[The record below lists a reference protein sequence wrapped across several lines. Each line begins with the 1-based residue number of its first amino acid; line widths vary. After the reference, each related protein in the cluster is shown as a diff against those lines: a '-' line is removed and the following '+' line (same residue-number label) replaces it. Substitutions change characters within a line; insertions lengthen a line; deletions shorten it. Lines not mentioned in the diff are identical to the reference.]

1 MFGMLDVSKH
11 IRVIPMLK
19 TQLKNKILIAGLIGA
34 GLTFMS
40 LNIAAKSIG
49 PELKGLMAT
58 AEVHEVF
65 NVIVTFEGK
74 GAINAQQLNV
84 IESTGVIGGVSFKQF
99 PIVGITATKAQIEAI
114 YKSNKVRSVYYNAP
128 LSLENNRATQITGVD
143 RLRDDKSL
151 RSNGM
156 PYSGRGIGVVV
167 NDSGVDGT
175 HSDIKFPN
183 HVVQNVLAQTNL
195 KSLSDILPITYQED
209 IANSDIAGGHGSHV
223 AGIIGGNGAMSRGEY
238 QGVAPGAKIIGY
250 GSGAGLFILD
260 TIGGFDYAKTHQFD
274 YNIRVISNSFGSTSD
289 TGTDFNP
296 DHPTN
301 VVTKTLSDAGIIVVF
316 SAGNSGSGEA
326 TITGNFKKAPW
337 VITVAAGD
345 KDGKLADFS
354 SRGVKGKGGEV
365 TVDGELFQWEDRP
378 TVTAPGV
385 DIIST
390 RASLS
395 SLSALSIAD
404 DSEVMEANHVPYYT
418 SMSGTSMSAPH
429 VAGVV
434 ALMLEAE
441 PELTWREVKSIL
453 QETATNMPGRET
465 WEAGAGYVNAYAA
478 VQSIV
483 DKSLAFGKT
492 TKINRDFNAKALTS
506 VQSEDDMSVPFSPV
520 GDNEGVVLT
529 VNAEASMVMVRA
541 NIDDNTVALTLTSPS
556 GKRYGSSIAL
566 PVLGQNIAVTAPAEA
581 GDWILKAGGIGS
593 LSGVAL
599 DPAGLTNGYAVPGD
613 IDVTVKIIKTDGY
626 LGLDDLTN
634 HPAKAFIEFAV
645 SEELVDANTEGFQ
658 PDISLTRE
666 DLADFLSLGAGIRQS
681 NLAAT
686 STFADVTENTT
697 YTAAINAVSEKGAAL
712 RNGAQDQHAV
722 MLTNGTHFNP
732 QGSVNRNEL
741 AYSFVQS
748 LALQS
753 DVENFTGDIKALY
766 GEQLIVIADQA
777 DIPQEM
783 KGYVQRALQLG
794 ILGARFDV
802 QQGANDLV
810 PTITATFNGETRVSR
825 ADYAVAATRFFN
837 NYL

>member
-1 MFGMLDVSKH
+1 MSDMLDLST
-11 IRVIPMLK
+11 IERFIIMLK
-19 TQLKNKILIAGLIGA
+19 TKFKYKILIAGLMGA
-34 GLTFMS
+34 GLNFMS
-40 LNIAAKSIG
+40 LNTSAQSIG
-49 PELKGLMAT
+49 PELKGLLSN
-58 AEVHEVF
+58 AEVHDIF

-74 GAINAQQLNV
+74 GAISTEQLNI

-99 PIVGITATKAQIEAI
+99 PIVGVTATKTQIETI
-114 YKSNKVRSVYYNAP
+114 YKSNKVRSIYYNAP
-128 LSLENNRATQITGVD
+128 LSFDNDSATQISGVD
-143 RLRDDKSL
+143 RLRDDRSL
-151 RSNGM
+151 RSKGM
-156 PYSGRGIGVVV
+156 PFSGRGIGVVV

-175 HSDIKFPN
+175 HSDIKYPN

-195 KSLSDILPITYQED
+195 HSLSDILPITYQED
-209 IANSDIAGGHGSHV
+209 TANSDIAGGHGSHV
-223 AGIIGGNGAMSRGEY
+223 AGIIGGNGAMSSGKY

-260 TIGGFDYAKTHQFD
+260 TIGGFDYALTHQYD

-301 VVTKTLSDAGIIVVF
+301 VVTKVLSDNGIIVVF

-337 VITVAAGD
+337 VVTVAAGD
-345 KDGKLADFS
+345 KEGKLAEFS
-354 SRGVKGKGGEV
+354 SRGVKGKGGDV
-365 TVDGELFQWEDRP
+365 TVDGELFHWEDRP

-395 SLSALSIAD
+395 SLSALSITD
-404 DSEVMEANHVPYYT
+404 DNDVMESNHVPYYT

-434 ALMLEAE
+434 ALMLEAN
-441 PELTWREVKSIL
+441 PSLTWREVKSIL

-483 DKSLAFGKT
+483 DESLAFGET
-492 TKINRDFNAKALTS
+492 TKINRIFKAKALTS
-506 VQSEDDMSVPFSPV
+506 VQAEYDDSVPFSPV
-520 GDNEGVVLT
+520 GDNKGIIIPVK
-529 VNAEASMVMVRA
+529 ADASMVMVRA

-566 PVLGQNIAVTAPAEA
+566 PVLGQNIAVTAPAEP
-581 GDWILKAGGIGS
+581 GDWTLKAGGIGS
-593 LSGVAL
+593 VSGVTV
-599 DPAGLTNGYAVPGD
+599 DPTGLSNGYAVPGD
-613 IDVTVKIIKTDGY
+613 IDVTIKIIKTDGY
-626 LGLDDLTN
+626 IGLDDLIN
-634 HPAKAFIEFAV
+634 HPAKSFVEYAI
-645 SEELVDANTEGFQ
+645 SEELVDANTAGFE
-658 PDISLTRE
+658 PDNNLTRE
-666 DLADFLSLGAGIRQS
+666 DLADFLTLGAGIRQS

-686 STFADVTENTT
+686 SSFDDVERNSK
-697 YTAAINAVSEKGAAL
+697 YNAAINAVSEQGAAL
-712 RNGAQDQHAV
+712 RNSEQDQNAV
-722 MLTNGTHFNP
+722 MLSNASTFNP
-732 QGSVNRNEL
+732 QAVVNRNEL

-753 DVENFTGDIKALY
+753 MAQSFSGEITAIFMDQRIALT
-766 GEQLIVIADQA
+766 DQSE
-777 DIPQEM
+777 IPDAL
-783 KGYVQRALQLG
+783 KGYVQLALDLG
-794 ILGARFDV
+794 ILSASFDV
-802 QQGANDLV
+802 QQGPYDLE
-810 PTITATFNGETRVSR
+810 PTVTARFNGNEQISR

-837 NYL
+837 NYQ